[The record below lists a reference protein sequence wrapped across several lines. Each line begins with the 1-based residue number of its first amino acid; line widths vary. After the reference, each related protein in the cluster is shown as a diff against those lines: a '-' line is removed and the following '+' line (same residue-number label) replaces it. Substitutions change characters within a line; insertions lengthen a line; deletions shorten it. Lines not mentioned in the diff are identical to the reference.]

1 MGSGVSQE
9 QHALA
14 VDQRKLCALAFKL
27 GRKLVRDGTGEG
39 QPAHGFVIIMALAKL
54 LFEMKANGQPKLGK
68 IMNPALYDYRD
79 KNFNL
84 NDADAYATLV
94 NLAREDGAIVI
105 DLPTGQIL
113 GGNYSIVDLSE
124 AQHDMK
130 GGTRHRSAS
139 SFAQITGGFVIV
151 ASEAECKKL
160 TNAEHVTVFYGNN
173 KPREESLQ
181 EQVRGGAVATRL
193 SVSRASTS

>member
-54 LFEMKANGQPKLGK
+54 LFEMKANGQPKLGY
-68 IMNPALYDYRD
+68 IMNPDLYDYRN

-84 NDADAYATLV
+84 NDANAYATLV
-94 NLAREDGAIVI
+94 NLAREDGAIVV
-105 DLPTGQIL
+105 DLPTGKIL
-113 GGNYSIVDLSE
+113 GGNYSIFDLSE
-124 AQHDMK
+124 AQHDMS

-139 SFAQITGGFVIV
+139 SLAQITGGFVIV

-160 TNAEHVTVFYGNN
+160 TNAEHLTVFYGN
-173 KPREESLQ
+173 KVPREESLQ
-181 EQVRGGAVATRL
+181 EQVRGGAFATRL

>member
-1 MGSGVSQE
+1 MGAGASTTE
-9 QHALA
+9 KKH
-14 VDQRKLCALAFKL
+14 CALAFKL
-27 GRKLVRDGTGEG
+27 AKKGVKDGIGEG

-79 KNFNL
+79 KNLNL
-84 NDADAYATLV
+84 NDADAYATLCL
-94 NLAREDGAIVI
+94 LACADGAIVV

-139 SFAQITGGFVIV
+139 SCAQITGGFVIV

-173 KPREESLQ
+173 VPREASLRD
-181 EQVRGGAVATRL
+181 QVRGGAFAARL

>member
-1 MGSGVSQE
+1 MGAGASTTE
-9 QHALA
+9 RKHCA
-14 VDQRKLCALAFKL
+14 VAFKL
-27 GRKLVRDGTGEG
+27 TKKAVKDGIGEG
-39 QPAHGFVIIMALAKL
+39 QPAHGFVIIMAHAAAI
-54 LFEMKANGQPKLGK
+54 FAMKENGKPKLGK
-68 IMNPALYDYRD
+68 IMNPALYDYRG
-79 KNFNL
+79 KNLNL
-84 NDADAYATLV
+84 NDADAYATLCL
-94 NLAREDGAIVI
+94 LACADGAIIFV
-105 DLPTGQIL
+105 LPTGQIL

-160 TNAEHVTVFYGNN
+160 TNAEHLTVFYGN
-173 KPREESLQ
+173 KVPREESLQ
-181 EQVRGGAVATRL
+181 EQVRGGAFATRL

>member
-1 MGSGVSQE
+1 MGAGASTTE
-9 QHALA
+9 KKH
-14 VDQRKLCALAFKL
+14 CALAFKL
-27 GRKLVRDGTGEG
+27 AKKGVKDGIGEG
-39 QPAHGFVIIMALAKL
+39 QPAHGFVIIMAHAAAI
-54 LFEMKANGQPKLGK
+54 FAMKANGKPKLGK
-68 IMNPALYDYRD
+68 IMNPALYDYRS
-79 KNFNL
+79 KNLNL
-84 NDADAYATLV
+84 NDADAYATLCL
-94 NLAREDGAIVI
+94 LACADGAIVV

-160 TNAEHVTVFYGNN
+160 TSAEHVTVFYGNN
-173 KPREESLQ
+173 VPKEESLQ
-181 EQVRGGAVATRL
+181 EQARGGASRL
-193 SVSRASTS
+193 SLHLARVSVS